1 MKKRSYILIITF
13 MISCI
18 FGCGDKKEGL
28 KENLEGDSKI
38 QQNNIVAETAE
49 YDGVDE
55 ATKGDIRDRVQVET
69 YVSYSENGGGYLV
82 NFDEYPDHSSGAGKI
97 ERLSIPTDNNGYI
110 YGVYLAAG
118 NYNPVLHDEEEMNR
132 LSKIQ
137 TVTDIPKA
145 LEDIM
150 FDTVFSE
157 VEDDASHRTDLMN
170 YEKTEFTEITNVGE
184 INGYETCRY
193 TGKTTWYDYI
203 NDDYSVGTFVGYCT
217 RLNSNGNP
225 FFATAMHVNRK
236 EEPISIEQLDAYALK
251 TYSSM
256 YEITEEEQD
265 LIFGF

>member
-1 MKKRSYILIITF
+1 MKKIVCYISLAMVLCLVIGCGKESVKEENTEQDIITVEESF
-13 MISCI
+13 ETVSDTEDS
-18 FGCGDKKEGL
+18 GDEL
-28 KENLEGDSKI
+28 P
-38 QQNNIVAETAE
+38 
-49 YDGVDE
+49 
-55 ATKGDIRDRVQVET
+55 KGDIRDRVQVET

-82 NFDEYPDHSSGAGKI
+82 NFDEYPGHSSGAGKI
-97 ERLSIPTDNNGYI
+97 EELSIPTDNNGYI

-145 LEDIM
+145 MEDIM

-157 VEDDASHRTDLMN
+157 VEDDSSYRTDLMN